1 MIYENKNNYRRTK
14 QKEPEKSISWVLLYY
29 SIFLSWYYR
38 FYNCSK
44 MDYRLNKPA
53 WKKMTR
59 CWDNYIRVYPVPL
72 SKGPRPDVRLEIEL
86 QGQYKEGTIIYKQN
100 KKGQYEISKKIEE
113 TYIWLYDNYKHRFTQ
128 PDGAHYKRKHFSFD

>member
-14 QKEPEKSISWVLLYY
+14 QKKPEKSISWVLLYNGLC
-29 SIFLSWYYR
+29 LSWHHR

-113 TYIWLYDNYKHRFTQ
+113 TYIWLYDNYKHKFTQ

>member
-14 QKEPEKSISWVLLYY
+14 QKKPEKSISWVLLYNGLC
-29 SIFLSWYYR
+29 LSWHHR

-100 KKGQYEISKKIEE
+100 KKGQYEINKKIEE
-113 TYIWLYDNYKHRFTQ
+113 TYIWLYDNYKHKFTQ

>member
-1 MIYENKNNYRRTK
+1 
-14 QKEPEKSISWVLLYY
+14 
-29 SIFLSWYYR
+29 
-38 FYNCSK
+38 
-44 MDYRLNKPA
+44 MDYRLNKPP

-100 KKGQYEISKKIEE
+100 KKGQYDISKKIEE
-113 TYIWLYDNYKHRFTQ
+113 TYIWLYDNNKHRFTQ
-128 PDGAHYKRKHFSFD
+128 PDGAHYNRKHFSFD